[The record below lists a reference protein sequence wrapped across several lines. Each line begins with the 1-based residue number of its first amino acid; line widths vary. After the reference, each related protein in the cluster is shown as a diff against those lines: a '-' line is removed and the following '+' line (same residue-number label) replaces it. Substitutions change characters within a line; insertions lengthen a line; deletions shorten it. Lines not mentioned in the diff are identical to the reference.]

1 MEPQNTESLDD
12 QIEQTEDVKL
22 SSEPSEKIKT
32 DLSSDEG
39 IYKMNPPRK
48 LETYPM
54 YIDTPIIGE
63 GIKKHVQ
70 YSLMG
75 TDIQEALKRRYS
87 DFYALHEKLLE
98 RWPGIFV
105 PNIPPKVVVGN
116 LDADI
121 IAYRIRL
128 LNRFCL
134 DLSNIKYLYESEE
147 VKLFQ
152 SNTNDVAKA
161 IEKLPKLTYSQILDN
176 YKKAFPDFVESYDAL
191 IGKSKIL
198 EFLSFLKKNLINLKT
213 FNETIIKTVE
223 KREEEIEKYIELIKN
238 FKEYESNNILSYAHQ
253 EEKLIFANSNNSQI
267 SEKIEKLKEILL
279 NPYVILEVWIEEEEL
294 DTEAMISVINSL
306 VKLQETLDKLR
317 QRSSSIDVE
326 QKKAEAGQTGF
337 LKSIFKKK
345 DEIINELSKEKET
358 VEDNIK
364 NLSEIIRYS
373 TFSLEN
379 QMNKFKEDKI
389 ANYFRHLKIFI
400 LLQRKNDKNVI
411 DIWRNVKESLSKV
424 PIS

>member
-253 EEKLIFANSNNSQI
+253 EEKLIFANSNNTELN
-267 SEKIEKLKEILL
+267 EKIEKIKELLL
-279 NPYVILEVWIEEEEL
+279 NPYIILEIWIEEEEL
-294 DTEAMISVINSL
+294 DTDAMICVINSL
-306 VKLQETLDKLR
+306 IKLQENLEKLR
-317 QRSSSIDVE
+317 QRSSAIDIE
-326 QKKAEAGQTGF
+326 QKKAEVGQTSF

-345 DEIINELSKEKET
+345 DEIINQLNKEKET

>member
-223 KREEEIEKYIELIKN
+223 KREQEIEKYIELIKN

-253 EEKLIFANSNNSQI
+253 EEKLIFANSNNTVI
-267 SEKIEKLKEILL
+267 NEKIEKIKELLL
-279 NPYVILEVWIEEEEL
+279 NPYIILEIWIEEEEL
-294 DTEAMISVINSL
+294 DTDAMICVINSL
-306 VKLQETLDKLR
+306 IKLQENLEKLR
-317 QRSSSIDVE
+317 QRSSAIDIE
-326 QKKAEAGQTGF
+326 QKKAEVGQTSF

-345 DEIINELSKEKET
+345 DEIINQLNKEKET

>member
-1 MEPQNTESLDD
+1 
-12 QIEQTEDVKL
+12 
-22 SSEPSEKIKT
+22 
-32 DLSSDEG
+32 
-39 IYKMNPPRK
+39 
-48 LETYPM
+48 
-54 YIDTPIIGE
+54 
-63 GIKKHVQ
+63 
-70 YSLMG
+70 MG

-152 SNTNDVAKA
+152 SNSNDVAKA
-161 IEKLPKLTYSQILDN
+161 IEKLPKLTYSQILEN
-176 YKKAFPDFVESYDAL
+176 YKKAFTDFTESYDAL

-213 FNETIIKTVE
+213 FHETITKTVE
-223 KREEEIEKYIELIKN
+223 KREGEIEKYIELIKN

-253 EEKLIFANSNNSQI
+253 EEKLIFANSNNTVLN
-267 SEKIEKLKEILL
+267 EKIEKIKELLL
-279 NPYVILEVWIEEEEL
+279 NPYIILEIWIEEEEL
-294 DTEAMISVINSL
+294 DTDAMICVINSL
-306 VKLQETLDKLR
+306 IKLQENLEKLR
-317 QRSSSIDVE
+317 QRSSAIDIE
-326 QKKAEAGQTGF
+326 QKKAEVGQTSF

-345 DEIINELSKEKET
+345 DEIINQLNKEKET

>member
-253 EEKLIFANSNNSQI
+253 EEKLIFANSNNTVLN
-267 SEKIEKLKEILL
+267 EKIEKIKELLL
-279 NPYVILEVWIEEEEL
+279 NPYIILEIWIEEEEL
-294 DTEAMISVINSL
+294 DTDAMICVINSL
-306 VKLQETLDKLR
+306 IKLQENLEKLR
-317 QRSSSIDVE
+317 QRSSAIDSE
-326 QKKAEAGQTGF
+326 QKKAEVGQTSF

-345 DEIINELSKEKET
+345 DEIINQLNKEKET

>member
-1 MEPQNTESLDD
+1 MEPESTESLDD
-12 QIEQTEDVKL
+12 QLEQPQEVKL
-22 SSEPSEKIKT
+22 TNEPTEEKKT
-32 DLSSDEG
+32 ELSQNEG
-39 IYKMNPPRK
+39 IYKMEPPRK

-54 YIDTPIIGE
+54 YIDLPVIGE

-98 RWPGIFV
+98 CWPGIFV

-152 SNTNDVAKA
+152 SNSNDVAKA
-161 IEKLPKLTYSQILDN
+161 IEKLPKLTYSQILEN
-176 YKKAFPDFVESYDAL
+176 YKKAFTDFTESYDAL
-191 IGKSKIL
+191 IGKSKII
-198 EFLSFLKKNLINLKT
+198 EFFSFLKKNLINLKT
-213 FNETIIKTVE
+213 FHETITKTVE
-223 KREEEIEKYIELIKN
+223 KREGEIEKYIELIKN

-364 NLSEIIRYS
+364 NLSEIIRIS

-379 QMNKFKEDKI
+379 KINKFKEEKI
-389 ANYFRHLKIFI
+389 SNYFRHLKIFI
-400 LLQRKNDKNVI
+400 LLQRKNDKNI
-411 DIWRNVKESLSKV
+411 SGLWSNVKESLSNV
-424 PIS
+424 PVS

>member
-253 EEKLIFANSNNSQI
+253 EEKLIFANSNNTVLN
-267 SEKIEKLKEILL
+267 EKIEKIKELLL
-279 NPYVILEVWIEEEEL
+279 NPYIILEIWIEEEEL
-294 DTEAMISVINSL
+294 DTDAMICVINSL
-306 VKLQETLDKLR
+306 IKLQENLDKLR
-317 QRSSSIDVE
+317 QRSSAIDIE
-326 QKKAEAGQTGF
+326 QKKAEVGQTSF

-345 DEIINELSKEKET
+345 DEIINQLNKEKET

>member
-1 MEPQNTESLDD
+1 MEATENLDEHLEQPQE
-12 QIEQTEDVKL
+12 VKL
-22 SSEPSEKIKT
+22 TNEPEAEKKV
-32 DLSSDEG
+32 LSSDEG
-39 IYKMNPPRK
+39 IYKMDPPRK

-54 YIDTPIIGE
+54 YIDLPVIGE

-98 RWPGIFV
+98 RWPGIYV

-253 EEKLIFANSNNSQI
+253 EEKLIFANSNNTVLN
-267 SEKIEKLKEILL
+267 EKIEKIKELLL
-279 NPYVILEVWIEEEEL
+279 NPYIILEIWIEEEEL
-294 DTEAMISVINSL
+294 DTDAMICVINSL
-306 VKLQETLDKLR
+306 IKLQENLEKLR
-317 QRSSSIDVE
+317 QRSSAIDIE
-326 QKKAEAGQTGF
+326 QKKAEVGQTSF

-345 DEIINELSKEKET
+345 DEIINQLNKEKET

>member
-121 IAYRIRL
+121 IAFRIRL

-253 EEKLIFANSNNSQI
+253 EEKLIFANSNNTVLN
-267 SEKIEKLKEILL
+267 EKIEKIKELLL
-279 NPYVILEVWIEEEEL
+279 NPYIILEIWIEEEEL
-294 DTEAMISVINSL
+294 DTDAMICVINSL
-306 VKLQETLDKLR
+306 IKLQENLEKLR
-317 QRSSSIDVE
+317 QRSSAIDIE
-326 QKKAEAGQTGF
+326 QKKAEVGQTSF

-345 DEIINELSKEKET
+345 DEIINQLNKEKET

>member
-1 MEPQNTESLDD
+1 MEATENLDEHLEQPQE
-12 QIEQTEDVKL
+12 VKL
-22 SSEPSEKIKT
+22 TNEPEAEKKV
-32 DLSSDEG
+32 LSSDEG
-39 IYKMNPPRK
+39 IYKMDPPRK

-54 YIDTPIIGE
+54 YIDLPVIGE

-98 RWPGIFV
+98 RWPGIYV

-121 IAYRIRL
+121 IAFRIRL

-152 SNTNDVAKA
+152 SNSNDIAKV
-161 IEKLPKLTYSQILDN
+161 IEKLPKLTYNQILEN
-176 YKKAFPDFVESYDAL
+176 YKKAFPDFPENYDAL
-191 IGKSKIL
+191 IGKSKIM
-198 EFLSFLKKNLINLKT
+198 EFLSFLKKNLMNLKT
-213 FNETIIKTVE
+213 FHETITKTVE

-238 FKEYESNNILSYAHQ
+238 FKDYESNNILSYALQ
-253 EEKLIFANSNNSQI
+253 EEKLIFANTNNTEI
-267 SEKIEKLKEILL
+267 NEKIEKMKEIIL

-294 DTEAMISVINSL
+294 DVDAMITVINSL
-306 VKLQETLDKLR
+306 IKLQDTLDKFI
-317 QRSSSIDVE
+317 QRNSAIDVE

-345 DEIINELSKEKET
+345 DEIINDLSKEKET

-364 NLSEIIRYS
+364 NLTEIIRIS

-379 QMNKFKEDKI
+379 KMNIFKEEKI
-389 ANYFRHLKIFI
+389 SNYFKNLKIFV
-400 LLQRKNDKNVI
+400 LLQRKNDKNI
-411 DIWRNVKESLSKV
+411 SGLWSKVKESLSKV

>member
-22 SSEPSEKIKT
+22 SSQPSEKIKT

-121 IAYRIRL
+121 IAFRIRL

-253 EEKLIFANSNNSQI
+253 EEKLIFANSNNTVLN
-267 SEKIEKLKEILL
+267 EKIEKIKELLL
-279 NPYVILEVWIEEEEL
+279 NPYIILEIWIEEEEL
-294 DTEAMISVINSL
+294 DTDAMICVINSL
-306 VKLQETLDKLR
+306 IKLQENLEKLR
-317 QRSSSIDVE
+317 QRSSAIDIE
-326 QKKAEAGQTGF
+326 QKKAEVGQTSF

-345 DEIINELSKEKET
+345 DEIINQLNKEKET